1 MVDHVNGVN
10 PLGNA
15 GNAQRLKKAYQH
27 TTVGPRGVDGV
38 ERSSELQKLSQVKGI
53 RLEKVLEV
61 RRQIEAGTYLEEG
74 KLNTALDRAID
85 DAYGSEEK

>member
-1 MVDHVNGVN
+1 MVDNLQGVN

-38 ERSSELQKLSQVKGI
+38 SKSSELQRLSKIEGI

-61 RRQIEAGTYLEEG
+61 RRQIEAGTYLDED
-74 KLNTALDRAID
+74 KLNLALNRAID
-85 DAYGSEEK
+85 DAHGVEKS